1 MVLRI
6 FWDIRRETS
15 LFHWKQVSN
24 HQVPDMI
31 WWKSHLVKQ
40 TQLNWYKIMLFLH
53 CSRWFK
59 LGVVSHREN
68 DSTLLSEQSLWGVK
82 PHKQGL
88 YIMNIH
94 WDIKEIDIFLMR
106 GKLAKRND
114 IIPGRSNWSIQMFQC
129 ELINCT
135 AKIYDAPKQLVK
147 RRIDKNFIAWIS

>member
-94 WDIKEIDIFLMR
+94 WDIDEGEACKE
-106 GKLAKRND
+106 KWHNTWKV
-114 IIPGRSNWSIQMFQC
+114 
-129 ELINCT
+129 
-135 AKIYDAPKQLVK
+135 QLKHTNVSMWTHQLHCQ
-147 RRIDKNFIAWIS
+147 NLWCA